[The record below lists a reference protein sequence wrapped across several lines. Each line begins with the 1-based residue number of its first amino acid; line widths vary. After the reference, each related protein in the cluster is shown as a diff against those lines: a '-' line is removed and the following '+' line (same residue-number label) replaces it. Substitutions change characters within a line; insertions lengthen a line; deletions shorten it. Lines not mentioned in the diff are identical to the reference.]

1 MEGWVEGKIVKG
13 SSGHVLCIGIFKA
26 TISQKPTVLRLCNAG
41 QSVED
46 DTTIVG
52 DDGRS
57 SISWGGKMGAG
68 EELGRSN
75 AVGLGSCGGVIEV
88 NSVRVAS

>member
-13 SSGHVLCIGIFKA
+13 SSEHVLCIGIFKA
-26 TISQKPTVLRLCNAG
+26 TISRKSTVLRSCDAG
-41 QSVED
+41 RSVEA
-46 DTTIVG
+46 DTTVVG

-68 EELGRSN
+68 EELGRSW
-75 AVGLGSCGGVIEV
+75 GGAMPPGRGVAEV
-88 NSVRVAS
+88 